1 MQFKHPEIL
10 YALLLL
16 IIPIIV
22 HLFQL
27 QRFVKV
33 PFTNVKFLKKI
44 ALETRKSSRLK
55 KWLILTTR
63 MLLFASIIFAF
74 SQPYFSQID
83 TQKNTHTIIYL
94 DNSKS
99 LSYKYNQQEILK
111 NKAQEI
117 IEILPLSGDVS
128 FFTNDQS
135 YKKIKP
141 NDLKNI
147 LINLDYSVNDLSFK
161 AIELKI
167 DQLKSSNTNTL
178 NNIVLITDFQ
188 NNKNFKNSNV
198 TNVNSNISFINTAFN
213 GQNNIYIDSVY
224 VLKKTTTEVALSAV
238 IKSNNSISKNI
249 SISLFNEEK
258 LIGKTTALFDN
269 NTESKVDF
277 EIPSATYFEG
287 TLRLEDEY
295 LAFDNSFFFTLNN
308 PKKIDV
314 LSLGNKDDFLVKIY
328 TKNEFNYRHQN
339 LNELNFDLIKNQHLI
354 ILNELIKIPENLS
367 AVLSEFSE
375 NGGSIVIIPSRD
387 SELVTYNSFF
397 NRLKI
402 GKINSIDDDL
412 LEINQLMFDHPIFS
426 GVFENEFT
434 NFQYPYSNKQINSNF
449 FNENPIIKLENGN
462 FFLSRVNSTIGAT
475 YWFNTPLNRNSSNLQ
490 SSPLIVP
497 IFYNFGKYSFTGSE
511 LTYTIGNDSYIDIAV
526 SLQKDRILKIQGVN
540 EEFIPLQQVL
550 SNKVRIQTKNTPST
564 PGFYKIKNG
573 NDIIKTIA
581 FNYSRKES
589 KLDFTDINEIL
600 KDNSSVKV
608 SNSIK
613 QTFTNL
619 KEQQEIKSL
628 FRWFLTLSILF
639 LLLEI
644 CILKYFKV

>member
-74 SQPYFSQID
+74 AQPYFSKID

-117 IEILPLSGDVS
+117 IENLPLSGDVS

-135 YKKIKP
+135 YKKTKP
-141 NDLKNI
+141 NELKNL

-167 DQLKSSNTNTL
+167 NQLKLNETNTV
-178 NNIVLITDFQ
+178 NKVVLITDFQ
-188 NNKNFKNSNV
+188 SSKYFNNSDV
-198 TNVNSNISFINTAFN
+198 TNVNSNISLINTSFN

-224 VLKKTTTEVALSAV
+224 ILKKTTSEAVLSAV
-238 IKSNNSISKNI
+238 IKSNNPISKNI

-258 LIGKTTALFDN
+258 LIGKTSALFDN
-269 NTESKVDF
+269 NKESKVDF
-277 EIPSATYFEG
+277 EIPSTSYFEG
-287 TLRLEDEY
+287 TLRLEDEN

-314 LSLGNKDDFLVKIY
+314 LSLGNENDFLEKIY
-328 TKNEFNYRHQN
+328 TKNEFNYKHQN

-354 ILNELIKIPENLS
+354 ILNELIKIPANLS
-367 AVLSEFSE
+367 VVLSEFSE
-375 NGGSIVIIPSRD
+375 NGGSIVVIPSRE
-387 SELVTYNSFF
+387 SELDSYNSFF
-397 NRLKI
+397 NSLKI

-434 NFQYPYSNKQINSNF
+434 NFQYPYSNKQFNSNF

-462 FFLSRVNSTIGAT
+462 SFLSRINSTMGMT
-475 YWFNTPLNRNSSNLQ
+475 YWFNTPLNRNSSNFQ

-511 LTYTIGNDSYIDIAV
+511 LSHTIGSDSYIDIAV

-608 SNSIK
+608 SNSIE

>member
-74 SQPYFSQID
+74 AQPYFSKID

-117 IEILPLSGDVS
+117 IENLPLSGDVS

-135 YKKIKP
+135 YKKTKP
-141 NDLKNI
+141 NELKNL

-167 DQLKSSNTNTL
+167 NQLKLNETNTV
-178 NNIVLITDFQ
+178 NKVVLITDFQ
-188 NNKNFKNSNV
+188 SSKYFNNSDV
-198 TNVNSNISFINTAFN
+198 TNVNSNISLINTSFN

-224 VLKKTTTEVALSAV
+224 ILKKTTSEAVLSAV
-238 IKSNNSISKNI
+238 IKSNNPISKNI

-258 LIGKTTALFDN
+258 LIGKTSALFDN
-269 NTESKVDF
+269 NKESKVDF
-277 EIPSATYFEG
+277 EIPSTSYFEG
-287 TLRLEDEY
+287 TLRLEDEN

-314 LSLGNKDDFLVKIY
+314 LSLGNENDFLEKIY
-328 TKNEFNYRHQN
+328 TKNEFNYKHQN

-354 ILNELIKIPENLS
+354 ILNELIKIPANLS
-367 AVLSEFSE
+367 VVLSEFSE
-375 NGGSIVIIPSRD
+375 NGGSIVVIPSRE
-387 SELVTYNSFF
+387 SELDSYNSFF
-397 NRLKI
+397 NSLKI

-434 NFQYPYSNKQINSNF
+434 NFQYPYSNKQFNSNF

-462 FFLSRVNSTIGAT
+462 SFLSRINSTMGMT
-475 YWFNTPLNRNSSNLQ
+475 YWFNTPLNRNSSNFQ

-608 SNSIK
+608 SNSIE